1 MEENGVWRTVGGR
14 RIFIKEGQDLASAMK
29 ESGKFNQDNKNIQ
42 TKIKKELDNN
52 VKEYCDKFD
61 ESGIKP
67 TYFISQLDTIDKKW
81 ANENLETLKNL
92 SSEYY
97 SNATYIGY
105 KIENK
110 KENALGVT
118 KTNEYNMSQ
127 IYLLNEAKDKNSAYE
142 HMKNSV
148 LTGYHPK
155 TKEEDYGKQIITH
168 EFAHTLV
175 NTTSSKYHKE
185 AFKELDNLYSEYK
198 REIYSQKELTK
209 ELSNK
214 VLFEPTQENFDKALK
229 QQKEYEKLKISD
241 YAYGSIDE
249 FIAESFVDAKL
260 GINKSEYSLRAMEI
274 INKYFKKEK

>member
-29 ESGKFNQDNKNIQ
+29 ESGKFNQNNKNSQ
-42 TKIKKELDNN
+42 VKKNLDNN
-52 VKEYCDKFD
+52 VKEYYDKFD
-61 ESGIKP
+61 ESGVKP
-67 TYFISQLDTIDKKW
+67 TNFISQLDNIDEKW
-81 ANENLETLKNL
+81 ANENLEILKNL

-127 IYLLNEAKDKNSAYE
+127 IYLLNEAKDRDSAYE

-148 LTGYHPK
+148 LTGYHPQ
-155 TKEEDYGKQIITH
+155 TKEEDYAKQIITH

-185 AFKELDNLYSEYK
+185 AFKELDNLYNEYK
-198 REIYSQKELTK
+198 REIHKQKELTK
-209 ELSNK
+209 ELGNK
-214 VLFEPTQENFDKALK
+214 LLFEPTQENFDKALK
-229 QQKEYEKLKISD
+229 QQKEYERLKISD
-241 YAYGSIDE
+241 YAYRTTDE

-260 GINKSEYSLRAMEI
+260 GANKSEYSLRAIEI
-274 INKYFKKEK
+274 IDKYFKKEK